1 MEDFEVDVEELKY
14 SEKKVLETLKQT
26 IMLQK
31 EKVDS
36 LTIYDENYQ
45 KEFKLLIEMEDE
57 YRRMKPKPDWKF
69 ILTYGLDAVKTLGFI
84 GLGIGS
90 MVMSYKTAELSWTS
104 SEEMK
109 LCDSRVYNLKD
120 KFDDATKWSS
130 RYPK

>member
-14 SEKKVLETLKQT
+14 SEKKVLETMKQT

-130 RYPK
+130 RLK

>member
-14 SEKKVLETLKQT
+14 SEKKVMETLKQT